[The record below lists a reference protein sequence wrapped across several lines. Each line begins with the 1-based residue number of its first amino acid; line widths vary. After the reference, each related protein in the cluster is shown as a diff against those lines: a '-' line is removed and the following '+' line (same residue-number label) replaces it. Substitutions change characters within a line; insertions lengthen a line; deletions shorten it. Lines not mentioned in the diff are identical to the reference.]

1 MGRAELPAAAAE
13 RAAIALDNPAGSE
26 KLNAVRLEMRIC
38 AAVLGTIFI
47 GLNSKWIGAAY
58 LVLARAWVDFLRP
71 HIAP

>member
-1 MGRAELPAAAAE
+1 
-13 RAAIALDNPAGSE
+13 
-26 KLNAVRLEMRIC
+26 VRLEMRIC